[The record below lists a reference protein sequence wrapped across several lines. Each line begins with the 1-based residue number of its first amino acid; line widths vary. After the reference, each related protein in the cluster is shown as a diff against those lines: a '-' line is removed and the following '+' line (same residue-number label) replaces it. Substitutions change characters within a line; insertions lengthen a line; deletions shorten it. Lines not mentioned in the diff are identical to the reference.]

1 MMYRFIVVYVVTAGT
16 ADVCVCVVID
26 CSFCT
31 MHTSHKGVLHV
42 LKTLPWPVIACDLHL
57 L

>member
-1 MMYRFIVVYVVTAGT
+1 MVYVVTAGT
-16 ADVCVCVVID
+16 ADVCVCVIID

-31 MHTSHKGVLHV
+31 MHTSHEGVLHV
-42 LKTLPWPVIACDLHL
+42 LKTLPWSVIACDLHL